1 VTLRVAA
8 AATVEEVSATVVSAV
23 ESVGGTTAGDG
34 VGWQQKVV
42 PLLPAAAGLSLSRLL
57 K

>member
-1 VTLRVAA
+1 VLLRLRLLKRYLLPWYLPWNLWAGQLLVTEL
-8 AATVEEVSATVVSAV
+8 
-23 ESVGGTTAGDG
+23 

>member
-1 VTLRVAA
+1 VLLRLRLLKRYLLPWYLPWNLCAVQLL
-8 AATVEEVSATVVSAV
+8 VEL
-23 ESVGGTTAGDG
+23 AG
-34 VGWQQKVV
+34 WRQKVV